1 MGADRPVWRSEA
13 GVILLER
20 MIAVALAGT
29 IAVATMLLW
38 QKQQE
43 TYFRGSE
50 AAQVQQDARAA
61 LQVIVRDLRQA
72 KTILT
77 ADAGQIVFQSAADA
91 DPAPSRT
98 FDLGTV
104 TGCDRLC
111 VRYNRGDGAGSQ
123 PIAEGMLALTF
134 AYWDDQN
141 PPNVLTPL
149 PLSVAN
155 RLKIRQVDIT
165 LQAQMTLTDPDP
177 AFTFSSSVKLR
188 NR

>member
-1 MGADRPVWRSEA
+1 
-13 GVILLER
+13 VILLER

-61 LQVIVRDLRQA
+61 LQLIVRDLRQA

-91 DPAPSRT
+91 DPAPQRT

-104 TGCDRLC
+104 TSCDRLC
-111 VRYNRGDGAGSQ
+111 VRYNRGDGAGAQ

-134 AYWDDQN
+134 TYRDAN
-141 PPNVLTPL
+141 NAVLTPL
-149 PLSVAN
+149 PLTVAN
-155 RLKIRQVDIT
+155 RQLVQQVDVT
-165 LQAQMTLTDPDP
+165 LQAQMTLADPDP